1 MSLQKILSIAESVGI
16 NDHKFAGQMLSR
28 NMRISTS
35 EILTNQPFQF
45 TMKPNNYLLYSK
57 NKSVLSSLRVA
68 DRITEQYLNFASTGW
83 VNYITYGGDMIG
95 ADIIASRVQT
105 STAGKTIVLG
115 TLPSISSTAY
125 IVKAGDF
132 IQIGRYAYIATADV
146 QRGAASTV
154 SIPVHRSVLTTVS
167 SPTAPV
173 IGQYG
178 TTVALGGTTY
188 TGVTFCVVVKDYPT
202 YSLMPITNDSFI
214 SWSGEFS
221 AIEVIL

>member
-1 MSLQKILSIAESVGI
+1 
-16 NDHKFAGQMLSR
+16 
-28 NMRISTS
+28 
-35 EILTNQPFQF
+35 
-45 TMKPNNYLLYSK
+45 
-57 NKSVLSSLRVA
+57 
-68 DRITEQYLNFASTGW
+68 
-83 VNYITYGGDMIG
+83 
-95 ADIIASRVQT
+95 
-105 STAGKTIVLG
+105 
-115 TLPSISSTAY
+115 
-125 IVKAGDF
+125 
-132 IQIGRYAYIATADV
+132 
-146 QRGAASTV
+146 
-154 SIPVHRSVLTTVS
+154 VLTTIS

>member
-1 MSLQKILSIAESVGI
+1 
-16 NDHKFAGQMLSR
+16 MLSA
-28 NMRISTS
+28 
-35 EILTNQPFQF
+35 
-45 TMKPNNYLLYSK
+45 
-57 NKSVLSSLRVA
+57 LRVA

-83 VNYITYGGDMIG
+83 VNYITYGGDMVG

-105 STAGKTIVLG
+105 STSGKIIVLG

-125 IVKAGDF
+125 IVRVGDF

-146 QRGAASTV
+146 QRGSASTV
-154 SIPVHRSVLTTVS
+154 SIPVHRSVLTTIS

-202 YSLMPITNDSFI
+202 YSLVPITNDSFI
-214 SWSGEFS
+214 SWDGAFS
-221 AIEVIL
+221 AVEVIL